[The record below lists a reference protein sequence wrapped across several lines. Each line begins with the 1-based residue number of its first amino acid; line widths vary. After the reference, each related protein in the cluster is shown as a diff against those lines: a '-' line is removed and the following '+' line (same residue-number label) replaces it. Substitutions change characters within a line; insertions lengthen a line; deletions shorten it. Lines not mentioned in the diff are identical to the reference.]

1 MKIYENKNLMYRINK
16 NDIMN
21 MNDNKVSCKG
31 DFIYIFNFFLKR
43 KVVFVIDRNHIIII
57 ERRNLMYN

>member
-1 MKIYENKNLMYRINK
+1 MKIYENKNQMYRINK

-31 DFIYIFNFFLKR
+31 DFIYIFNFFLKSS
-43 KVVFVIDRNHIIII
+43 FC
-57 ERRNLMYN
+57 Y